1 MPGAIAVSAYW
12 PGWDIARG
20 VSFVSGSSTQ
30 GYMVD
35 GWGGLHPFGGAAS
48 VTSLAYYPGL
58 DIVRSIWE
66 TP

>member
-1 MPGAIAVSAYW
+1 
-12 PGWDIARG
+12 